1 MRHILSQGA
10 FCFCYGLWYGVVL
23 MEGECNEVA
32 MEVGEGGICNGCQCD
47 ILAGLS
53 LFSSFEV

>member
-1 MRHILSQGA
+1 
-10 FCFCYGLWYGVVL
+10 